1 MPSAD
6 AILTGLTA
14 IANDWRG
21 LATGWHVWLGL
32 VAVALAGGWRPSV
45 RTAGLLFA
53 APLASVAVLGWIY
66 GNPFNGLAMA
76 ALTVAL
82 MTAACRASS
91 TPIQFDS
98 LAWLARGGALII
110 FGATYPH
117 FVAADSPTAYVMA
130 APFGLLPCPT
140 LSVVIGA
147 TVALSNLKM
156 RLWTS
161 ALLVAG
167 AMYGTIG
174 VFRLDVPLDW
184 GLLVGTALLGAKG
197 AYATVLW
204 RSVQAD
210 QSERVCRLPGDDLI
224 PTPLASLTHA
234 VTIDRDSSS
243 VWPWLAQMGAGRAG
257 WYSYDLLDNGRQP
270 SATRIMAEQQS
281 IAIGTVFPALPGTTE
296 GFKVLAF
303 EPNAWLL
310 LGWAEPDGAPLV
322 TWAFVLEPRGRDRT
336 RLITRVRGNERYR
349 FHGLPAA
356 LSMKIVRIVHF
367 MMQRRQLL
375 GIARRVESL
384 DHTLTLNVV
393 DMPEARRSHA

>member
-1 MPSAD
+1 MPSAE

-21 LATGWHVWLGL
+21 LATGWHVWLAI
-32 VAVALAGGWRPSV
+32 VAMAVAGGWRPPL
-45 RTAGLLFA
+45 RTAGVFLA
-53 APLASVAVLGWIY
+53 APLASVALLGWVY
-66 GNPFNGLAMA
+66 GNPFNGLVMA
-76 ALTVAL
+76 ALTAAL
-82 MTAACRASS
+82 ITAACRASS
-91 TPIQFDS
+91 TPIEFDS

-117 FVAADSPTAYVMA
+117 FVAADSPTAYVTA

-147 TVALSNLKM
+147 TLVLSNLDT
-156 RLWTS
+156 RLWS
-161 ALLVAG
+161 MALLVAG
-167 AMYGTIG
+167 SLYGAIG
-174 VFRLDVPLDW
+174 VFRLDVQLDW
-184 GLLVGTALLGAKG
+184 GLLVGTAMLGAKVAEG
-197 AYATVLW
+197 TVLW
-204 RSVQAD
+204 RSVRAD
-210 QSERVCRLPGDDLI
+210 RSERVCRLPGDDVI

-234 VTIDRDSSS
+234 ITIDRDSRS

-281 IAIGTVFPALPGTTE
+281 IAIGTLFPALPGTTD

-322 TWAFVLEPRGRDRT
+322 TWAFVLESRGRDKT
-336 RLITRVRGNERYR
+336 RLITRVRGSDRYR

-356 LSMKIVRIVHF
+356 LSTTIVRIVHF
-367 MMQRRQLL
+367 VMQRRQLL
-375 GIARRVESL
+375 GVARRAESL
-384 DHTLTLNVV
+384 DDTRTLDAVAE
-393 DMPEARRSHA
+393 PEAGRLHA